1 MASPSHRRDHRGIVE
16 PVESTVPAPPS
27 AGAERPVGPAA
38 PGPGPPWSWRDWGPE
53 DRPSWH
59 LGRGHRHR
67 HRARGLGHLWASRR
81 SRDAR
86 LFGGVAS
93 GLALRL
99 GIDPTYLRIGFVLTA
114 LLGGFG
120 VAAYLVLWLIIPLE
134 GADRSIASR
143 AVSDRRGLLLT
154 LSFLPALIVT
164 AVVGSALKVGFVGSL
179 GWPVFVSAA
188 GLVLIWRNCDEE
200 ERTWL
205 RQAAEPVVRLGA
217 RSDHRWRQILLRF
230 GVGVALLAAGVV
242 FLVDGHPRAVALRPI
257 AGAALVIA
265 ACVVLFGPW
274 WLRLGRD
281 LVSERQARVR
291 AEDRADMAARVHD
304 SVLQSL
310 AMIQRSADQPQKV
323 VQLARAQE
331 RELRAWLFEGS
342 VPGSAAD
349 GAPSL
354 AAGVHL
360 IAREVE
366 ADHGISVDVV
376 AVGDC
381 ALDDPLRALL
391 GAAREA
397 TVNAAKWAGVPT
409 ISLYAEV
416 EPTRVSV
423 FVRDRGTGFDP
434 DAVAE
439 DRRGIAQSIQA
450 RMLRAGGR
458 AIVRSAPGEGTE
470 VELTMPLG
478 RPR

>member
-1 MASPSHRRDHRGIVE
+1 MVAPRQRRDHRGIAE
-16 PVESTVPAPPS
+16 PAESTVPAPPS
-27 AGAERPVGPAA
+27 TGREHPTDRPVAPHPPA
-38 PGPGPPWSWRDWGPE
+38 PWLEWGHRDG
-53 DRPSWH
+53 RPWH
-59 LGRGHRHR
+59 PGRGPRHR
-67 HRARGLGHLWASRR
+67 GRGIRLLRGCRR

-86 LFGGVAS
+86 LFGGVAN
-93 GLALRL
+93 
-99 GIDPTYLRIGFVLTA
+99 GIGQCLDVDPTFFRIGFVLLA

-120 VAAYLVLWLIIPLE
+120 VAAYLGLWLIIPLE

-154 LSFLPALIVT
+154 LTFLPALVVT
-164 AVVGSALKVGFVGSL
+164 AVVGSALKVGYIGSL
-179 GWPVFVSAA
+179 GWPLFVSAA

-200 ERTWL
+200 ERAWL
-205 RQAAEPVVRLGA
+205 RQAAEPVVRLGT
-217 RSDHRWRQILLRF
+217 RSDHRWRQIVLRF
-230 GVGVALLAAGVV
+230 GVGVLLLTGGIVL
-242 FLVDGHPRAVALRPI
+242 LVDGHSRAVALRPI
-257 AGAALVIA
+257 GGAALVIA

-281 LVSERQARVR
+281 LVAERQARVR

-310 AMIQRSADQPQKV
+310 AMIRRSADQPQKV

-349 GAPSL
+349 GAASL
-354 AAGVHL
+354 AAGIDL

-366 ADHGISVDVV
+366 ADHGVSVDVV
-376 AVGDC
+376 AVGDSP
-381 ALDDPLRALL
+381 LDDALRALL

-409 ISLYAEV
+409 VSLYAEV

-423 FVRDRGTGFDP
+423 FVRDRGAGFDP

-450 RMLRAGGR
+450 RMLRNGGR
-458 AIVRSAPGEGTE
+458 AVLRSRPGEGTE
-470 VELTMPLG
+470 VELTMPRV